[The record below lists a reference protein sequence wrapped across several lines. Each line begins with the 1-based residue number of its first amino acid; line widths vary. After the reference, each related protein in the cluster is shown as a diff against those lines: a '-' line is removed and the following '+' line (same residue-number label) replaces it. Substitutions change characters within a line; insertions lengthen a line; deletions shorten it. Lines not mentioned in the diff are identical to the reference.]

1 MKNKQLK
8 KDFVWN
14 MLGLTINSFNSL
26 FFLVIINWIN
36 GRHDGGIFTF
46 SFSLCCLLYFVGT
59 FYNRTYQISNPNK
72 FTNKE
77 FIMNRVISVL
87 IMLGLTICYALIMK
101 YEIYKFSIILG
112 LCFYK
117 MLESFAEVMYG
128 IETEND
134 ELYKSGISMFIKG
147 VLSIILFLVIDLIT
161 KNLLLSVSIIVLVNI
176 FVILVYDIPN
186 CKKYITSV
194 INYKNVLRIF
204 KFTLPIFVFC
214 FLNNYLIN
222 SSKYILDV
230 FETAETQNLFGI
242 ILMPGTI
249 MGLCTGYILNPY
261 LVKLK
266 KNLKD
271 KKYDNFDKTIGKI
284 VLSIILLG
292 IFIIVCAYLFGIKL
306 MGLVY
311 HIDLSP
317 YATDIIIIIA
327 GSIFLSITII
337 YSNVLTIMNKN
348 ITQMILYII
357 NSIISLVIS
366 IILIKNYGLFGA
378 TLTYLIIMVLQG
390 IEFVFAYKILYKKLE
405 V

>member
-101 YEIYKFSIILG
+101 YGIYKFSIILG

-161 KNLLLSVSIIVLVNI
+161 KNLLLSVSTIVLVNI

-390 IEFVFAYKILYKKLE
+390 IEFVFVYKALYKKLE